1 MRKVSWLAMIVLLM
15 GGNTVR
21 GMGESVQA
29 ARQVPQK
36 VVK

>member
-21 GMGESVQA
+21 DMWLSVQPA
-29 ARQVPQK
+29 MLLPQK